1 MRFVMLKIFAKRNR
15 WITSAI
21 TAESGAARKR
31 EVIFVAIRGRFG
43 HVNGRDLVSGTT
55 VEGVYSSALPAGYVN
70 ITGHICNCLNIIQ
83 NCKISLRDL
92 LNSSLCHAL
101 TWMPTGRI

>member
-21 TAESGAARKR
+21 TAGSGAARKR

-43 HVNGRDLVSGTT
+43 HVNGRHLVSGTT
-55 VEGVYSSALPAGYVN
+55 VGVFIALPF
-70 ITGHICNCLNIIQ
+70 L
-83 NCKISLRDL
+83 LRKYYRSYL
-92 LNSSLCHAL
+92 
-101 TWMPTGRI
+101 

>member
-1 MRFVMLKIFAKRNR
+1 MRFVTLKIFAKRNR

-21 TAESGAARKR
+21 TAGSGAARKR

-55 VEGVYSSALPAGYVN
+55 VEDVYSSALPTCVN
-70 ITGHICNCLNIIQ
+70 TTGHICNCLNIIQ
-83 NCKISLRDL
+83 NCKSP
-92 LNSSLCHAL
+92 SEVC
-101 TWMPTGRI
+101 